1 MKAISLKSLNLTKD
15 EILNA
20 PAICQNHYGDYL
32 KKEIS
37 LNEEDTEKVR
47 VWQNH
52 PENVKEGSPRIEI
65 EYFGKENAY
74 TWQTVKKYS

>member
-1 MKAISLKSLNLTKD
+1 MKTISLKSLNLTKE

-37 LNEEDTEKVR
+37 LNKEETEKVR
-47 VWQNH
+47 VWENH

-74 TWQTVKKYS
+74 TWHTVKKYS

>member
-1 MKAISLKSLNLTKD
+1 MKTVSLKSLNLTKE
-15 EILNA
+15 EIFNA
-20 PAICQNHYGDYL
+20 PAICQNHFGDFL
-32 KKEIS
+32 KKEITI
-37 LNEEDTEKVR
+37 NEEEAEKVR

-65 EYFGKENAY
+65 EYFGKQNAY

>member
-1 MKAISLKSLNLTKD
+1 MKTVSLKSLNLTKE

-20 PAICQNHYGDYL
+20 KSICQNHFGDFL

-37 LNEEDTEKVR
+37 LNKEETEKVR

-52 PENVKEGSPRIEI
+52 PDNIEQGSPRIEI

-74 TWQTVKKYS
+74 TWKTVKKYS

>member
-37 LNEEDTEKVR
+37 LNEEQTEKVR

>member
-1 MKAISLKSLNLTKD
+1 MKSVSLKSLNLTRE

-20 PAICQNHYGDYL
+20 TAICQNHYGDFL
-32 KKEIS
+32 KKEIA
-37 LNEEDTEKVR
+37 LNEEGTEKAR
-47 VWQNH
+47 VWENH

-74 TWQTVKKYS
+74 IWQTVKKYS

>member
-1 MKAISLKSLNLTKD
+1 MKIVSLKSLNLTRE

-20 PAICQNHYGDYL
+20 PAICQNHFGDFL

-37 LNEEDTEKVR
+37 LNEEETEKVR

-52 PENVKEGSPRIEI
+52 PDNVEQGSPIIEI

>member
-1 MKAISLKSLNLTKD
+1 MKTVSLKSLNLTKE

-20 PAICQNHYGDYL
+20 TAICQNHYGDYL
-32 KKEIS
+32 KKEIA
-37 LNEEDTEKVR
+37 LNEEGTEKAR
-47 VWQNH
+47 VWENH

>member
-1 MKAISLKSLNLTKD
+1 MKTVSLKSLNLTK
-15 EILNA
+15 EKIFNA
-20 PAICQNHYGDYL
+20 PAISQNHFGDFL

-37 LNEEDTEKVR
+37 LNEEETEKVR

-52 PENVKEGSPRIEI
+52 PDNVEQGSPRIEI

-74 TWQTVKKYS
+74 TWQVVKKYS

>member
-1 MKAISLKSLNLTKD
+1 MKTLNLKSLNLTKE

-20 PAICQNHYGDYL
+20 PAICQNHFGDFL
-32 KKEIS
+32 KKEITI
-37 LNEEDTEKVR
+37 NEEEAEKVR

-52 PENVKEGSPRIEI
+52 PDNVKEGSPRIEI
-65 EYFGKENAY
+65 EYYGKENDY

>member
-1 MKAISLKSLNLTKD
+1 MKNVSLKSLNLNKE

-20 PAICQNHYGDYL
+20 PAILQNHFGDFL
-32 KKEIS
+32 KKEIT
-37 LNEEDTEKVR
+37 LNEEGTERVR
-47 VWQNH
+47 IWENH
-52 PENVKEGSPRIEI
+52 PDNVKEGSPKIEI

>member
-1 MKAISLKSLNLTKD
+1 MKTVSLKSLNITKE

-32 KKEIS
+32 KKEITI
-37 LNEEDTEKVR
+37 NEEEAEKVR

-52 PENVKEGSPRIEI
+52 PENVKEGSPSIEI

>member
-1 MKAISLKSLNLTKD
+1 MKAISLKSLNLTKE

-20 PAICQNHYGDYL
+20 PAIYQNHYGDYL
-32 KKEIS
+32 KREITI
-37 LNEEDTEKVR
+37 NEEEAEKVR
-47 VWQNH
+47 VWASH

-65 EYFGKENAY
+65 EYCGKESAY

>member
-1 MKAISLKSLNLTKD
+1 MKAIYLKSLNLTKE

-20 PAICQNHYGDYL
+20 PAISQNHFGDFL

-37 LNEEDTEKVR
+37 LNEEETEKVR
-47 VWQNH
+47 VWANH

-74 TWQTVKKYS
+74 TWKTVKKYS

>member
-15 EILNA
+15 EIFNA
-20 PAICQNHYGDYL
+20 PAICQNHYGDFL

-37 LNEEDTEKVR
+37 LNEEETEKVR
-47 VWQNH
+47 VWENH

-65 EYFGKENAY
+65 EYFGALNAY

>member
-1 MKAISLKSLNLTKD
+1 MKTVSLKSLNFTKE

-20 PAICQNHYGDYL
+20 PTICQNHYGDYL
-32 KKEIS
+32 KKEITI
-37 LNEEDTEKVR
+37 NEEEAEKVR
-47 VWQNH
+47 ILANH

-65 EYFGKENAY
+65 EYCGKDNAY

>member
-1 MKAISLKSLNLTKD
+1 MKRLSLKSLNLTKE

-37 LNEEDTEKVR
+37 LNKEETEKVR
-47 VWQNH
+47 VWANH

-65 EYFGKENAY
+65 EFYGQENAY
-74 TWQTVKKYS
+74 TWQTVKRYS

>member
-1 MKAISLKSLNLTKD
+1 MKTLNLKSLNLTKE
-15 EILNA
+15 EILTG
-20 PAICQNHYGDYL
+20 PAICQNHFGDFL
-32 KKEIS
+32 KKQIS
-37 LNEEDTEKVR
+37 LNEEETEKVR
-47 VWQNH
+47 VWANH

>member
-1 MKAISLKSLNLTKD
+1 MKTVSLKSLNLTRE
-15 EILNA
+15 EILTA
-20 PAICQNHYGDYL
+20 HAICQNHYGYYL

-37 LNEEDTEKVR
+37 LNKEETEKVR

-65 EYFGKENAY
+65 EYCGKENAY
-74 TWQTVKKYS
+74 TWKTVKKYS

>member
-1 MKAISLKSLNLTKD
+1 MKTLNLKSLNLTKE

-20 PAICQNHYGDYL
+20 PAICQNHFGDFL
-32 KKEIS
+32 KKEIF
-37 LNEEDTEKVR
+37 LNKEETEKVR
-47 VWQNH
+47 VWANH

-65 EYFGKENAY
+65 EYYGKENAY